1 MTKLRKI
8 FAFEIL
14 LFISSFCFAQSFDFI
29 EEVVNTKE
37 VTFLQVATL
46 VAQDLNLVQNSVENS
61 EITKS
66 LITSF
71 PKLEKITKKYEA
83 NLENPIQV
91 KDFSQIICTCY
102 NVKSSLMYIIFRTP
116 RYAFRQL
123 IASGYF
129 PMTMQPNA
137 KLSGVKALS
146 IIADLGENE
155 GESKWKE

>member
-8 FAFEIL
+8 FAFAIL

-29 EEVVNTKE
+29 EDVVNTKE

-123 IASGYF
+123 VASGYF
-129 PMTMQPNA
+129 PMTTQLNA

-146 IIADLGENE
+146 IIADLGEIR
-155 GESKWKE
+155 GELK

>member
-1 MTKLRKI
+1 MTKLKKI
-8 FAFEIL
+8 AMFFL
-14 LFISSFCFAQSFDFI
+14 VLVISSVCFAQSFDFI
-29 EEVVNTKE
+29 EDVVNTKE

-46 VAQDLNLVQNSVENS
+46 VAQDLNLVQDSVENS

-91 KDFSQIICTCY
+91 RDFSQIICTCY
-102 NVKSSLMYIIFRTP
+102 GVKSSLMYIIFSSP

-123 IASGYF
+123 IAGGYF
-129 PMTMQPNA
+129 PMTMQPDA

-146 IIADLGENE
+146 VIADFGEKA
-155 GESKWKE
+155 GETK

>member
-1 MTKLRKI
+1 MYKI
-8 FAFEIL
+8 KKNLVFAFLL
-14 LFISSFCFAQSFDFI
+14 LFISTFCFTQSFDFI
-29 EEVVNTKE
+29 EDVVNTKE

-91 KDFSQIICTCY
+91 KDFSQIVCTCY

-129 PMTMQPNA
+129 PMTMQLNA

-146 IIADLGENE
+146 IIADLGEIR
-155 GESKWKE
+155 GELK